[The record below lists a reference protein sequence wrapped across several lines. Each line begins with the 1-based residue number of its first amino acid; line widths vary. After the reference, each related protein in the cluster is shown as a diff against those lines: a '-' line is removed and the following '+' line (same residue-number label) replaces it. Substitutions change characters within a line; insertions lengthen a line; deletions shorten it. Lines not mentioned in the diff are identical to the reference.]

1 MSRARP
7 RRLLIV
13 AGLLLFA
20 LLGALAA
27 GAQPQPAVVGRLA
40 IGSPADF
47 ASRGPD
53 LFIDGLRELGYK
65 DGESIV
71 IETRWAHGDI
81 TRYPTLAR
89 DLIQRRP
96 AVIFAPCGPSLR
108 AIREI
113 TRTLPVIA
121 ICADER
127 NFLGEVASLSRPGG
141 FTTGMTFLS
150 PESVG
155 KRLEL
160 LREILPRLSRLAVL
174 YEPNDPIDAH
184 WRELER
190 LQPKLGLAFQRV
202 PVGRAD
208 ELEAAFETIVRERAH
223 AVFVFPTNRMIAERV
238 RIAELAR
245 RHSIATVFE
254 LSFHV
259 EAGGLLSYGASVSE
273 FLGKTAPM
281 YVDKILRG
289 AKPAELPIV
298 QPTRF
303 ELVVNLKTARAI
315 GIKVP
320 QSILQRADRV
330 IE

>member
-1 MSRARP
+1 MGSP
-7 RRLLIV
+7 
-13 AGLLLFA
+13 G
-20 LLGALAA
+20 LAA
-27 GAQPQPAVVGRLA
+27 
-40 IGSPADF
+40 
-47 ASRGPD
+47 RGPD
-53 LFIDGLRELGYK
+53 LFVDGLRELGYK
-65 DGESIV
+65 DGQSVV

-81 TRYPTLAR
+81 AQYPRLAR
-89 DLIQRRP
+89 ELIERRP
-96 AVIFAPCGPSLR
+96 AVIVAPCGPSLR

-121 ICADER
+121 MCADER

-141 FTTGMTFLS
+141 YTTGITFLS

-160 LREILPRLSRLAVL
+160 LRELLPRLSRLAVL
-174 YEPNDPIDAH
+174 YEPNDPIYAH

-190 LQPKLGLAFQRV
+190 LQPMLGLAFQRL
-202 PVGRAD
+202 PVGRAG
-208 ELEAAFETIVRERAH
+208 ELEAAFEAIVRERAQ
-223 AVFVFPTNRMIAERV
+223 ALFVFPTNRMIAERV

-245 RHSIATVFE
+245 KHHIATVFE
-254 LSFHV
+254 FSLHV

-273 FLGKTAPM
+273 FMGKTAPM
-281 YVDKILRG
+281 YVDKILKG

-303 ELVVNLKTARAI
+303 ELVVNLKTARAL
-315 GIKVP
+315 GIKIP
-320 QSILQRADRV
+320 QSLLYRADRV